1 VKKAMKT
8 ESIIQTKSFNFSI
21 QIIETY
27 KELTNSKR
35 EFILSKQLLRSGTSI
50 GANITEAEHS
60 QSIKDFVHKL
70 SISRKEANESIY
82 WIKLL
87 AATDYLSSSASK
99 PLLKDCEELLRLLT
113 SIIKTTK
120 ERNGLA

>member
-1 VKKAMKT
+1 MKT

-50 GANITEAEHS
+50 GANITEAEHR

-87 AATDYLSSSASK
+87 GATDYLSSSTSK
-99 PLLKDCEELLRLLT
+99 PLLKDCEELLKLLT

>member
-1 VKKAMKT
+1 VT
-8 ESIIQTKSFNFSI
+8 
-21 QIIETY
+21 
-27 KELTNSKR
+27 
-35 EFILSKQLLRSGTSI
+35 
-50 GANITEAEHS
+50 
-60 QSIKDFVHKL
+60 
-70 SISRKEANESIY
+70 IY

-87 AATDYLSSSASK
+87 AATDYLSSSTSK